1 MVSNW
6 EEFPM
11 HDDKCTLRMVCLAG
25 LWNFI
30 DSSCV
35 QNTLLNNPYKIK
47 HQCVERLSSIN
58 QWWLKN
64 LKDKT
69 NCCVEIRNRHL
80 HIFRWYFYGKP
91 MSLGFRHFPILFPFN
106 IHWCHYLLAGVH
118 VRLKSWKKLL
128 VKIHFKTGCLFCFA
142 FILIRNKCS
151 QFRMI
156 KSMRTGWLW
165 HSKIGCC
172 AYRNRQ
178 LCDNGNDC
186 LSTNQKLK
194 KATLMRTP
202 QLNFHS

>member
-1 MVSNW
+1 MPCGFFYWVCVGVNMVSNW

-11 HDDKCTLRMVCLAG
+11 HDDKCTLRMVCLACW
-25 LWNFI
+25 WNFI

-35 QNTLLNNPYKIK
+35 LNTLFNNPFKIK
-47 HQCVERLSSIN
+47 HQYFERLSSIN

-118 VRLKSWKKLL
+118 VRLKSWKNCWWRYISKP
-128 VKIHFKTGCLFCFA
+128 VVYFA
-142 FILIRNKCS
+142 LPS
-151 QFRMI
+151 
-156 KSMRTGWLW
+156 
-165 HSKIGCC
+165 
-172 AYRNRQ
+172 Y
-178 LCDNGNDC
+178 
-186 LSTNQKLK
+186 STEINAASLEW
-194 KATLMRTP
+194 
-202 QLNFHS
+202 